1 MIATT
6 SLAEKVLFISLPI
19 LALTILYQS
28 HIIRNSKLSKL
39 DYSQFKC
46 PSSNTDLQSTH
57 INTTT
62 GEVVCI
68 YRIKTSRP
76 LKGK

>member
-1 MIATT
+1 MNSLP
-6 SLAEKVLFISLPI
+6 SLAEKLLFISLLI
-19 LALTILYQS
+19 LALTVAYQS

-39 DYSQFKC
+39 DYSQFQC

-62 GEVVCI
+62 GEVVCT
-68 YRIKTSRP
+68 YRIKISRP